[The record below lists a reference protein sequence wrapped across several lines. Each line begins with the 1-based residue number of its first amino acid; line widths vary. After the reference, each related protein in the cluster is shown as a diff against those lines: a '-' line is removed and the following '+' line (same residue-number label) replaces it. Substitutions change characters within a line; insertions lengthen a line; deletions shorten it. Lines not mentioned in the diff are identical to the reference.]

1 MNIRTVTFFV
11 AGLLVGAA
19 LQSGLAQERPIT
31 GLNHVA
37 LSVENFDAASNFYA
51 ETMGLKE
58 AFAFREADGTPYLTY
73 FQINRDTFIELMPAT
88 ASRPAG
94 FVHVGLEVANLDAA
108 VKRLRAGGMQVRD
121 PAVSPRTKTR
131 IAVAT
136 TPQGT
141 AMELLEFGPESLHR
155 KVINAWK

>member
-1 MNIRTVTFFV
+1 MNIRTVAFFV

-19 LQSGLAQERPIT
+19 LESGLAQERPIT

-37 LSVENFDAASNFYA
+37 LSVENFDAASKFYA

-94 FVHVGLEVANLDAA
+94 FVHVGLEVANLDAT

-121 PAVSPRTKTR
+121 PSVSPRTRTR

-155 KVINAWK
+155 KVIDAWK

>member
-1 MNIRTVTFFV
+1 VSIRTVAFFV
-11 AGLLVGAA
+11 AGLLVGVT
-19 LQSGLAQERPIT
+19 LESGLAQERPIT

-37 LSVENFDAASNFYA
+37 LSVENFDAASTFYA
-51 ETMGLKE
+51 KTMGLKE

-88 ASRPAG
+88 PSRPAG
-94 FVHVGLEVANLDAA
+94 FVHIGLEVANLDAT
-108 VKRLRAGGMQVRD
+108 VKRLRAGGMLVRD
-121 PAVSPRTKTR
+121 PSVSARTKTR

-141 AMELLEFGPESLHR
+141 TVELLEMGPDSLHR
-155 KVINAWK
+155 KVMSAWK

>member
-1 MNIRTVTFFV
+1 MNIRTVAFFV

-19 LQSGLAQERPIT
+19 LESGLAQERPIT

-37 LSVENFDAASNFYA
+37 LSVENFDAASKFYA

-94 FVHVGLEVANLDAA
+94 FVHVGLEVANLDAT

-121 PAVSPRTKTR
+121 PSVSPRTRTR

>member
-1 MNIRTVTFFV
+1 LI
-11 AGLLVGAA
+11 
-19 LQSGLAQERPIT
+19 
-31 GLNHVA
+31 
-37 LSVENFDAASNFYA
+37 
-51 ETMGLKE
+51 
-58 AFAFREADGTPYLTY
+58 GTPYLTY

-88 ASRPAG
+88 ARRPAG

>member
-37 LSVENFDAASNFYA
+37 LSVENFDAASKFYA

-108 VKRLRAGGMQVRD
+108 VKRLRAGGMQVGD

>member
-1 MNIRTVTFFV
+1 VSIRTAAFFV
-11 AGLLVGAA
+11 AGLLVGVA
-19 LQSGLAQERPIT
+19 LESGLAQERPIT

-37 LSVENFDAASNFYA
+37 LSVENFDAASKFYA

-94 FVHVGLEVANLDAA
+94 FVHVGLEVANLDAT

-121 PAVSPRTKTR
+121 PSVSPRTKTR

-141 AMELLEFGPESLHR
+141 SMELLEIGPESLHR
-155 KVINAWK
+155 KVMNAWK

>member
-1 MNIRTVTFFV
+1 MSIRTVAFFV
-11 AGLLVGAA
+11 AGLLVGVA
-19 LQSGLAQERPIT
+19 LESGLAQERPIT

-37 LSVENFDAASNFYA
+37 LSVENFDAASKFYA

-58 AFAFREADGTPYLTY
+58 AFAFKEADGTPYLTY

-94 FVHVGLEVANLDAA
+94 FVHVGLEVANLDAT
-108 VKRLRAGGMQVRD
+108 VKRLRAGGMKVGE
-121 PAVSPRTKTR
+121 PSVSPRTKTR
-131 IAVAT
+131 ISVAT

-141 AMELLEFGPESLHR
+141 AMELLEFGPDSLHR

>member
-1 MNIRTVTFFV
+1 MNIRTVAFFV
-11 AGLLVGAA
+11 AGLLVGVA
-19 LQSGLAQERPIT
+19 LESGLAQERPIT

-37 LSVENFDAASNFYA
+37 LSVENFDAASKFYA

-94 FVHVGLEVANLDAA
+94 FVHVGLEVANLDAT

-121 PAVSPRTKTR
+121 PSVSPRTRTR

-155 KVINAWK
+155 KVIDAWK